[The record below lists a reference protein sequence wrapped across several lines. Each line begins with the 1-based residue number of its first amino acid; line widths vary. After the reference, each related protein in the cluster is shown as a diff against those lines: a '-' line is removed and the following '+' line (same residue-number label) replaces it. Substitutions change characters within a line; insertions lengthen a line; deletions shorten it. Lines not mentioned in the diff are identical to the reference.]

1 MKDVGDG
8 LGVKNVSDLVLK
20 EIYGIYEKK
29 KLTNKEIKCFKMTER
44 ETYKKFTNLDE
55 DELNI
60 KSSKSV
66 YVKNNMTN
74 IVKNCKGEK
83 KGIRLIYEFR
93 KQLMIPDHEIS
104 VSIEHVVKS
113 KIGKIFVNE
122 DILEEKSVRIYEIDP
137 CFSEHY
143 KKNTS

>member
-1 MKDVGDG
+1 MVFMR
-8 LGVKNVSDLVLK
+8 
-20 EIYGIYEKK
+20 K
-29 KLTNKEIKCFKMTER
+29 KLTKEEIKCFKMTER
-44 ETYKKFTNLDE
+44 EIYKNFTNLNE

-60 KSSKSV
+60 KSNKSF
-66 YVKNNMTN
+66 YVKNNILTN
-74 IVKNCKGEK
+74 IIRHCKNEK
-83 KGIRLIYEFR
+83 KRGIRSLYGFR

-137 CFSEHY
+137 YFSEHY